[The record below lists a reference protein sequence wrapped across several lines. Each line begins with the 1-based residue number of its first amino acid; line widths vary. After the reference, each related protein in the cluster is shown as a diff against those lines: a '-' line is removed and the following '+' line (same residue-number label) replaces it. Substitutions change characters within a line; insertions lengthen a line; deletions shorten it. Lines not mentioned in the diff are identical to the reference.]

1 MCSYKNA
8 VSSVALSERRKKNKK
23 TDQHK
28 NETAM
33 SEKKCRNNFKILL
46 CLLFGLMWNSDY
58 GSEIIKIHITH
69 GRDKKIEFT
78 KNHWIRHNNLKCIW
92 CEALKALFIILTGP
106 YCSIRISLN
115 T

>member
-46 CLLFGLMWNSDY
+46 CLLFGLM
-58 GSEIIKIHITH
+58 
-69 GRDKKIEFT
+69 
-78 KNHWIRHNNLKCIW
+78 
-92 CEALKALFIILTGP
+92 
-106 YCSIRISLN
+106 
-115 T
+115 